1 MYIEFNNLNCWIMR
15 VFNFIASVV
24 AFIATLFYLILDFPN
39 LDSFNGV
46 IYFLL
51 MIILLVICITGI
63 IFNSPVFPKSIKR
76 MKNSY

>member
-1 MYIEFNNLNCWIMR
+1 M
-15 VFNFIASVV
+15 FNFIASVV
-24 AFIATLFYLILDFPN
+24 VFVATLFYLILDFPN

-63 IFNSPVFPKSIKR
+63 IFNSPVFHKSIKR